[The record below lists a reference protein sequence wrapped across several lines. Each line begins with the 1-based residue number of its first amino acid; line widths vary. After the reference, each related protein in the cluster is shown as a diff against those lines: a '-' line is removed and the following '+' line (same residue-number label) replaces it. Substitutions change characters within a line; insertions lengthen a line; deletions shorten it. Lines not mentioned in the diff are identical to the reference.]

1 MVQVAAHDL
10 LPNLCAEPATAHVAA
25 ICMTALAA
33 LRRPAREEAVLP
45 ACAAT
50 AQLARVA
57 IARQVHATVAA
68 FRILAIARPP
78 ALPVHVA
85 AAHAREITAA
95 HVAATTAYARAT
107 PDVRAPLRADRILA
121 AAHAA
126 ARHHT
131 AAAIAHTVVAA
142 QARTAMA
149 AAAAAAE
156 AAVRAAAALIAE
168 AAAVAAVAH
177 IAAAAAVA
185 TLAVAVV
192 EAVAAEAAIL
202 AADVVDQPIGG
213 ADFQAPPSI

>member
-1 MVQVAAHDL
+1 
-10 LPNLCAEPATAHVAA
+10 
-25 ICMTALAA
+25 MTALAA

-85 AAHAREITAA
+85 AAHARAITAA

-131 AAAIAHTVVAA
+131 AAIAHTVAAA

-149 AAAAAAE
+149 AAG